1 MIKGKTF
8 LTDNNGQVGGIVML
22 FLGVFIVGFLYIVL
36 GYMEGFYVTQN
47 NLLISGRQV
56 PYSQDHADSLSDI
69 FAYWWGVPIF
79 AVVYFT
85 IYAIKA
91 GIQSEPGESY

>member
-1 MIKGKTF
+1 MMKNI
-8 LTDNNGQVGGIVML
+8 LTDTNGQVGGIVML
-22 FLGVFIVGFLYIVL
+22 FLGVFIVSFLYITL
-36 GYMEGFYVTQN
+36 GYIEGFYVTQN

-69 FAYWWGVPIF
+69 FAYWWGIPIF
-79 AVVYFT
+79 AVVCFI

-91 GIQSEPGESY
+91 GTQSEPGESY